1 MITNRQPA
9 SDARFLHLVR
19 PLAFF
24 DLETTG
30 TTVGSDRIIEIGV
43 LKVTP
48 DGQELQLQTRVNP
61 EIRIPREATAVHG
74 ISDKDVEDKP
84 IFAKVAPRVA
94 RFLEDCDFAG
104 YNVLHFDLPMLEA
117 EFRRV
122 GVPFDMKGREVI
134 DVMAIYFQK
143 EPRDLKAALRF
154 YCGTEH
160 VNAHSAFADAC
171 ACRNV
176 LQGQIRMYADLPN
189 TPAELSAVLMEQTR
203 KKALDSGGWFETRHG
218 QPAFARGKHQG
229 KLIQEVAQAAPD
241 YLQWMLTIDLPQ
253 DTIKVIRSVIPNFGK

>member
-1 MITNRQPA
+1 MPLRVQTA
-9 SDARFLHLVR
+9 TDARSLHLVK
-19 PLAFF
+19 PLVFF

-30 TTVGSDRIIEIGV
+30 RTVGLDRIVEIGA

-48 DGQELQLQTRVNP
+48 DGQELQVQTRVNP
-61 EIRIPREATAVHG
+61 EIQIPREATAVHG

-84 IFAKVAPRVA
+84 TFEKVAPRVA
-94 RFLEDCDFAG
+94 RFVEGCDFAG
-104 YNVLHFDLPMLEA
+104 YNIFNFDLPMLEA

-122 GVPFDMKGREVI
+122 GIPLNMKGREVI

-143 EPRDLKAALRF
+143 EPRDLNAALRF

-160 VNAHSAFADAC
+160 ANAHSAFADAC

-176 LQGQIRMYADLPN
+176 LQGQIKMYADLPN
-189 TPAELSAVLMEQTR
+189 TPAELSAVLMERT
-203 KKALDSGGWFETRHG
+203 KTKTLDSAGWFETRHG

-229 KLIQEVAQAAPD
+229 MLIREVAQAAPD
-241 YLQWMLTIDLPQ
+241 YLQWMLTIDLPK
-253 DTIKVIRSVIPNFGK
+253 DTMKVIRSVMPNFGK